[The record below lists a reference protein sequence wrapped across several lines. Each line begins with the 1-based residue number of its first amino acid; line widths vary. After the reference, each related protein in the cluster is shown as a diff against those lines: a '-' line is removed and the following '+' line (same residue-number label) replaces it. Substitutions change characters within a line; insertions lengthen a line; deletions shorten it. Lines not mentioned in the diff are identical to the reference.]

1 MGRMDEKGQASV
13 EYLLITLV
21 FLIIIG
27 SVSLPFIG
35 KTLNDTT
42 DVSHSSDASAAI
54 NSIAN
59 AVGIV
64 AANGPG
70 SARYITIYFSES
82 GTLDY
87 NAANRTIEM
96 PLTLNNGSKV
106 IDASVPNPVS
116 FNVTSV
122 NKASYNANI
131 TWTSGNTINVGL
143 SQST

>member
-1 MGRMDEKGQASV
+1 MDEKGQASV

-35 KTLNDTT
+35 QTLNDTT

-70 SARYITIYFSES
+70 SARYITVYFSDS
-82 GTLDY
+82 GTLRY
-87 NAANRTIEM
+87 NAANKTIEM

-116 FNVTSV
+116 FSGTTTVSQ
-122 NKASYNANI
+122 ASYNANI
-131 TWTSGNTINVGL
+131 TWTSGNTINVAL
-143 SQST
+143 IQSS

>member
-59 AVGIV
+59 AVGVV

-70 SARYITIYFSES
+70 SVRTITVYFSDS

-87 NAANRTIEM
+87 NSANKTIEM
-96 PLTLNNGSKV
+96 PLTLNNQYKV

-116 FNVTSV
+116 FQ
-122 NKASYNANI
+122 Y
-131 TWTSGNTINVGL
+131 
-143 SQST
+143 